1 MLPSS
6 TRPPA
11 DPKAVREWGEALAGH
26 IIHAEA
32 SAKRDAG
39 LARKRDRRT
48 FILNEAVHEA
58 AGRFRELVSQRRA
71 DTMAIAPSLPGTP
84 RALGPTAPPGRTW
97 LPLDRSLRRDE

>member
-26 IIHAEA
+26 IIRAEA
-32 SAKRDAG
+32 AAKRDAG

-58 AGRFRELVSQRRA
+58 AGRFREL
-71 DTMAIAPSLPGTP
+71 
-84 RALGPTAPPGRTW
+84 
-97 LPLDRSLRRDE
+97 